1 MHHPLLRY
9 IDEVARQ
16 GSIRK
21 AAKVMNVASSAVNRQ
36 ILKAEA
42 EFDTRLFD
50 RLPEGVELTA
60 AGRVVV
66 EHCRRTLYDYRNLRA
81 AIDDIRD
88 LRSGHIHISTLDS
101 TTFGFLPQV
110 MEDFSNEYP
119 GISFTVAT
127 AGPDETIEA
136 VAKGLV
142 HVGLSFTRDLHPD
155 VRVVAEKPSP
165 FGVIMRPD
173 HPLADRHYV
182 TVEDCVGFPLVRTM
196 DARGKTSIIDQ
207 EIDTAV
213 LPLSTIFYTNAHI
226 MAKHAIKAA
235 RGIGIYTKIGFL
247 SDIKSGELR
256 FVPLAERILSEYK
269 IGAIVSAHKNIET
282 SAHLFV
288 NAIERHFRK
297 VDFT

>member
-21 AAKVMNVASSAVNRQ
+21 AAKVLNVASSAVNRQ
-36 ILKAEA
+36 ILKVEA
-42 EFDTRLFD
+42 EFKTRIFD

-66 EHCRRTLYDYRNLRA
+66 EHCRRTLYDYRSIRA

-88 LRSGHIHISTLDS
+88 LRSGHVHISTLDS
-101 TTFGFLPQV
+101 MVFSFLPQV
-110 MEDFSNEYP
+110 IDDFSQDHP

-127 AGPDETIEA
+127 AGPEETIA
-136 VAKGLV
+136 GVAKGMV
-142 HVGLSFTRDLHPD
+142 NVGLSFTRDLHPN

-182 TVEDCVGFPLVRTM
+182 TVEDCAAFPLVRTV
-196 DARGKTSIIDQ
+196 DARGKTSLIDQ

-213 LPLSTIFYTNAHI
+213 LPLSAVFFTNALI
-226 MAKHAIKAA
+226 MAKYAIKA
-235 RGIGIYTKIGFL
+235 GKGVGIYTKVGFL
-247 SDIKSGELR
+247 SEIAEGSLR
-256 FVPLAERILSEYK
+256 FVPLADRVLSEYK
-269 IGAIVSAHKNIET
+269 IGAIISAHKNIET
-282 SAHLFV
+282 SAHLLV
-288 NAIERHFRK
+288 STIERHFRK

>member
-9 IDEVARQ
+9 VDEVARQ

-21 AAKVMNVASSAVNRQ
+21 AAKVLNVASSAVNRQ
-36 ILKAEA
+36 ILKLEA
-42 EFDTRLFD
+42 EFDTRIFD

-88 LRSGHIHISTLDS
+88 LRSGHVHVSTLDS
-101 TTFGFLPQV
+101 MTFGFLPQV
-110 MEDFSNEYP
+110 MDDFSNDHP
-119 GISFTVAT
+119 GISFTVTT
-127 AGPDETIEA
+127 ASPEETIEA
-136 VAKGLV
+136 VAKGTV
-142 HVGLSFTRDLHPD
+142 HVGLSFSRDLHPD

-182 TVEDCVGFPLVRTM
+182 TVQDCVSFPLVRTA

-207 EIDTAV
+207 EMDSAV
-213 LPLSTIFYTNAHI
+213 LPLSTIFYTNALI
-226 MAKHAIKAA
+226 MAKHAIKAN
-235 RGIGIYTKIGFL
+235 RGVGIYTKVGFL
-247 SDIKSGELR
+247 SEIEAGELR
-256 FVPLAERILSEYK
+256 FVPLAERTLSEYK
-269 IGAIVSAHKNIET
+269 IGAVISAHKTIET

-288 NAIERHFRK
+288 SAIERHFRK